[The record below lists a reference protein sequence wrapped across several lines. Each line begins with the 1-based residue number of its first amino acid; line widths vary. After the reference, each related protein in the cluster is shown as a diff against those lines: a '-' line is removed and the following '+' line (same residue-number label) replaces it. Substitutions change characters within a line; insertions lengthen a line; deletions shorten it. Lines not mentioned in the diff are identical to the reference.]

1 MKSQIL
7 RSMLEDAGLRVA
19 QDIRSGDIAL
29 FPSQDAFWLLRLFV
43 QLVGMK
49 YYHAGLLSVNPLG
62 NVILYDAVWPHVSCR
77 RIYSDELAKLDIF
90 RYFAWTEE
98 IGDAAVWY
106 AQNSWAQE
114 EPYSIPKAVLGGLN
128 WIWRKIKRWLGME
141 IGMQDLFCSEGVC
154 YWLEKGG
161 AKEICVG
168 IHYPMP
174 DDIAKSDRTVPID
187 EWIPF

>member
-1 MKSQIL
+1 MKSKIL

-29 FPSQDAFWLLRLFV
+29 FPSQDAFWLLRFFV
-43 QLVGMK
+43 RLLGMK
-49 YYHAGLLSVNPLG
+49 YYHAGLLSANELG
-62 NVILYDAVWPHVSCR
+62 EVYLYEARWPHVTCR

-90 RYFAWTEE
+90 RYFDWTEE
-98 IGDAAVWY
+98 IGNAAVWY

-128 WIWRKIKRWLGME
+128 WIWRKRMGLPIH
-141 IGMQDLFCSEGVC
+141 DVSCSEGVC
-154 YWLEKGG
+154 HWLEQGG
-161 AKEICVG
+161 TANICPGVM
-168 IHYPMP
+168 YPMP
-174 DDIAKSDRTVPID
+174 DDIAESSVIVPID

>member
-1 MKSQIL
+1 MKSKIL

-49 YYHAGLLSVNPLG
+49 YYHAGLLNINELEQVY
-62 NVILYDAVWPHVSCR
+62 LYEAVWPHVTCR

-128 WIWRKIKRWLGME
+128 WIWRKLRQK
-141 IGMQDLFCSEGVC
+141 IGHPVQIQDVFCSEAVC
-154 YWLEKGG
+154 KWWAKAG
-161 AKEICVG
+161 ANICPG
-168 IHYPMP
+168 LKYPMP
-174 DDIAKSDRTVPID
+174 DDIAKSDQTVPID